1 MERAA
6 LSCQAAQTPD
16 LPFEQNQRPLF
27 VVRKHRAGKGPRI
40 FILRSRRSDCCRGI
54 RSLRCLRRLCEQIP
68 LREEIGHA
76 GRIRIAP
83 RSPLSQR
90 TAGDRNGG
98 SAAEKR
104 CGRSRYFRSRCNG
117 CRLRW
122 RHGLRSRDPILPPG
136 GRRHGLRLRDMERTE
151 ILCISFGVETGCES
165 ICEDS
170 AQPLGDPFRAS
181 VVVQDESGLSIETF
195 FMRKRRMDRVLEIPV
210 VVVQV
215 NSVADLGRTDE
226 ALLVGGKLPL
236 FAPFLKDD
244 EIAGHFRAGILR
256 KEVVRQPH
264 GRNQPRMLHQIAA
277 DGFVAGSVHD
287 ARRGDER
294 QNAAFAERI
303 QTLDEEIV
311 VNGLE
316 RLSSNRVVALP
327 KGSVEN
333 PGITEGNIGRH
344 HVEITVIGRFD
355 GLETVDDDLL
365 SFPGQC
371 REHLSGQQVFLERED
386 FDFAVGGFPERR
398 RENPGPGAGV
408 EQPAGNDSCIPERLG
423 ECTHDGRRCV
433 ECRQR
438 RIAHALHEV
447 FIPLFAA
454 GIMAQQFVQ
463 FPHLWKEFPVGLS
476 LREVVVRSGRLQDA
490 FQRSEAAVRSQG
502 ISLLRGKYRRWSES
516 DTQGGDVRLQM
527 FPFIVCHAVRCGFG

>member
-6 LSCQAAQTPD
+6 LSCQAAQTSD

-40 FILRSRRSDCCRGI
+40 FILRSRCSDCCRGI

-117 CRLRW
+117 CRLRC

-151 ILCISFGVETGCES
+151 ILCISFGVEAGCEI

-170 AQPLGDPFRAS
+170 AQPLGDPFWAS

-195 FMRKRRMDRVLEIPV
+195 FMRNRRMDRVLEIPV

-287 ARRGDER
+287 ACRGDER
-294 QNAAFAERI
+294 QNTAFAERI

-454 GIMAQQFVQ
+454 GTMAQQFVQ
-463 FPHLWKEFPVGLS
+463 LPHLREEFPVGLS
-476 LREVVVRSGRLQDA
+476 LREVIVRSGRL
-490 FQRSEAAVRSQG
+490 
-502 ISLLRGKYRRWSES
+502 
-516 DTQGGDVRLQM
+516 
-527 FPFIVCHAVRCGFG
+527 

>member
-6 LSCQAAQTPD
+6 LSCQADQTSD
-16 LPFEQNQRPLF
+16 LSFEQNQRPLF

-40 FILRSRRSDCCRGI
+40 FILRSRCSDCCRGI

-117 CRLRW
+117 CRLRC

-151 ILCISFGVETGCES
+151 ILRISFGVETGCES

-236 FAPFLKDD
+236 FALFL
-244 EIAGHFRAGILR
+244 
-256 KEVVRQPH
+256 
-264 GRNQPRMLHQIAA
+264 
-277 DGFVAGSVHD
+277 
-287 ARRGDER
+287 
-294 QNAAFAERI
+294 
-303 QTLDEEIV
+303 
-311 VNGLE
+311 
-316 RLSSNRVVALP
+316 
-327 KGSVEN
+327 
-333 PGITEGNIGRH
+333 
-344 HVEITVIGRFD
+344 
-355 GLETVDDDLL
+355 
-365 SFPGQC
+365 
-371 REHLSGQQVFLERED
+371 
-386 FDFAVGGFPERR
+386 
-398 RENPGPGAGV
+398 
-408 EQPAGNDSCIPERLG
+408 
-423 ECTHDGRRCV
+423 
-433 ECRQR
+433 
-438 RIAHALHEV
+438 
-447 FIPLFAA
+447 
-454 GIMAQQFVQ
+454 
-463 FPHLWKEFPVGLS
+463 
-476 LREVVVRSGRLQDA
+476 
-490 FQRSEAAVRSQG
+490 
-502 ISLLRGKYRRWSES
+502 
-516 DTQGGDVRLQM
+516 
-527 FPFIVCHAVRCGFG
+527 